1 MSTQP
6 RPLGLGRYFVGLAGA
21 AGGALTGIWL
31 VTSPFALAYQ
41 PGGAA
46 WAEATR
52 VGVFTGLAVLAVSVT
67 GAGLLVADLVAELR
81 NAGVLPARP
90 SRAERR
96 AARRAQRAARLAD
109 RRGRETPEV
118 PAASPAAG
126 SHNGA
131 DVDLHQLAALLLEE
145 LRQAR
150 PRQPEPARHDHPQEE
165 RHTPQATPEPLPAQ
179 EIEPSAVPQ
188 PATTFQHR
196 AEGQPADQDPAERQP
211 EGQRLTGRQGAEQPP
226 AAQDPA
232 EQHLHRTR

>member
-41 PGGAA
+41 PGGVA

-81 NAGVLPARP
+81 NAGVLAARP

-96 AARRAQRAARLAD
+96 AARRAQRAASQAG
-109 RRGRETPEV
+109 RRGRETPEAQ
-118 PAASPAAG
+118 AAPPAAG

-145 LRQAR
+145 LRQPR
-150 PRQPEPARHDHPQEE
+150 PRQPEPTRHDHPQEE
-165 RHTPQATPEPLPAQ
+165 PHTPQATPEPLPAH
-179 EIEPSAVPQ
+179 ETEPSAVPQ
-188 PATTFQHR
+188 PTPATPPTTFEPR
-196 AEGQPADQDPAERQP
+196 AERQP
-211 EGQRLTGRQGAEQPP
+211 EGQHLTGRQDAKQPP